1 MASIQDNEDELVPFV
16 VAEYIKN
23 PIRAA
28 RIEAGVTQSELAQRI
43 NVTQEYIKEAE
54 KRNLAT
60 HKVPYVP
67 SFRIPKHLGSCSQ
80 LERP

>member
-43 NVTQEYIKEAE
+43 NVTQEYIKVVLL
-54 KRNLAT
+54 RR
-60 HKVPYVP
+60 V
-67 SFRIPKHLGSCSQ
+67 SR
-80 LERP
+80 ERST

>member
-54 KRNLAT
+54 KRNFV
-60 HKVPYVP
+60 VPP
-67 SFRIPKHLGSCSQ
+67 SLLDQVTKAIGFSNA
-80 LERP
+80 

>member
-1 MASIQDNEDELVPFV
+1 MTMASIQDNEDELVPFV

-43 NVTQEYIKEAE
+43 NVTQEYIKEVSA
-54 KRNLAT
+54 R
-60 HKVPYVP
+60 V
-67 SFRIPKHLGSCSQ
+67 
-80 LERP
+80 